1 MPGPLSNLKVLDFS
15 TLLPGPYATMLLAD
29 MGADVLRVEAPGRL
43 DLTRVMPPLEDG
55 VSTSHTFLNRGKRS
69 LGLDLKQEGSAD
81 LVKQLVTEYDVVVE
95 QFRPGV
101 MDRLGIGYETL
112 KAINPNLIYCA
123 ITGYGQTGPYKDRA
137 GHDINYLSLAGVSSH
152 CGRRETGPPPMGIQV
167 ADVAGGSHHAVMGI
181 LAAVIHRQKT
191 GEGQFIDISMTD
203 AAFALNTMAGAAA
216 LAGGQEQKPE
226 SSMLNGGTFY
236 DYYQTSDGR
245 WLSVGSL
252 EPQFSDRL
260 CDALGIP
267 DMKSFALSQNP
278 EHQQAIR
285 EALKSNIAQK
295 TLAQWQDVFANV
307 DACVEPVLTIT
318 EAAEHPQLKARG
330 MVIDVAKGNG
340 GGQKQI
346 GHPIKFSA
354 TPCESRYIGRTLGA
368 DNGDF

>member
-1 MPGPLSNLKVLDFS
+1 M
-15 TLLPGPYATMLLAD
+15 
-29 MGADVLRVEAPGRL
+29 
-43 DLTRVMPPLEDG
+43 
-55 VSTSHTFLNRGKRS
+55 
-69 LGLDLKQEGSAD
+69 
-81 LVKQLVTEYDVVVE
+81 
-95 QFRPGV
+95 
-101 MDRLGIGYETL
+101 
-112 KAINPNLIYCA
+112 
-123 ITGYGQTGPYKDRA
+123 
-137 GHDINYLSLAGVSSH
+137 
-152 CGRRETGPPPMGIQV
+152 
-167 ADVAGGSHHAVMGI
+167 
-181 LAAVIHRQKT
+181 
-191 GEGQFIDISMTD
+191 
-203 AAFALNTMAGAAA
+203 
-216 LAGGQEQKPE
+216 
-226 SSMLNGGTFY
+226 
-236 DYYQTSDGR
+236 
-245 WLSVGSL
+245 SVGSL

-330 MVIDVAKGNG
+330 MVIDVAKGAG
-340 GGQKQI
+340 GTQKQI